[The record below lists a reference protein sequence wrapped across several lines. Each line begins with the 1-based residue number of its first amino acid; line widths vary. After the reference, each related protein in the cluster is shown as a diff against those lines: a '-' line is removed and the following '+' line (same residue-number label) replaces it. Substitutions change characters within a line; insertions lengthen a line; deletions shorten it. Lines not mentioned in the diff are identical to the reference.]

1 MGSFSHI
8 RSAAKSDVGRK
19 RKNNEDAVGAWPNF
33 GLFCI
38 ADGMGGG
45 DDGEIAS
52 SAIVRGL
59 DGIAASIAP
68 RRGGA
73 HEHSA
78 VLGLISQAINAVSAW
93 IYERAVRRQLKGCGS
108 TFVGICFDAAN
119 PSAAKALH
127 AGDSRLYRFRAG
139 DVEQLTKDHSVA
151 AMIGAKDEKEINPM
165 FRGMILRA
173 VGVSRSVDLE
183 MTSVEVKE
191 DDLYVLCSDGLYRM
205 IVEKR
210 MAELV
215 NASTDVDAIA
225 TALVDAANE
234 AGGIDNVSV
243 VVLRVGKL
251 PPPLEIDSSLPLP
264 QIGSFSFSEEDVKS
278 SPAEK
283 SRVSVH
289 STLAWIRKIVP

>member
-8 RSAAKSDVGRK
+8 WSVAKSDVGRK
-19 RKNNEDAVGAWPNF
+19 RKNNEDAVGAWPDS
-33 GLFCI
+33 GLFCV

-52 SAIVRGL
+52 AAIVRGL

-68 RRGGA
+68 RQGNVY
-73 HEHSA
+73 EHSA
-78 VLGLISQAINAVSAW
+78 VLGLISQAINAASAW
-93 IYERAVRRQLKGCGS
+93 IYERAVSRRLKGCGS

-119 PSAAKALH
+119 PSAAMALH

-139 DVEQLTKDHSVA
+139 VVEQLTKDHSAA

-183 MTSVEVKE
+183 MTPVEVKE

-205 IVEKR
+205 IDENR
-210 MAELV
+210 MTELV
-215 NASTDVDAIA
+215 NASTDADAIA
-225 TALVDAANE
+225 TALVDAANK
-234 AGGIDNVSV
+234 AGGIDNVSA

-251 PPPLEIDSSLPLP
+251 PPPLKIDSSVSLP
-264 QIGSFSFSEEDVKS
+264 QIEPFSFSDEDVRAS
-278 SPAEK
+278 STEK
-283 SRVSVH
+283 PQVSVR
-289 STLAWIRKIVP
+289 SLLAWIRKIVS